1 MKKRHIRF
9 DRIYMVLF
17 TLFMIWFTLSFLDTV
32 AHNSIGYAYGLYHS
46 WNLFNILK

>member
-9 DRIYMVLF
+9 DRIYSVLF
-17 TLFMIWFTLSFLDTV
+17 ILFTIWFTLSFLDTV
-32 AHNSIGYAYGLYHS
+32 AHNSIGHAYGLYHS

>member
-1 MKKRHIRF
+1 MKKRRIRF

-17 TLFMIWFTLSFLDTV
+17 TLFMIYFTASFLDTV
-32 AHNSIGYAYGLYHS
+32 SHNTLGSAYGLYHS